1 MAYSLNDL
9 YHGLR
14 LIMRIN
20 GLTIGLVLGGSLLL
34 FPRTVLTAAG
44 LPPDATLWPG
54 QMAGALLLAL
64 GLNLLLAAQERIVST
79 AAMVGMIVANGLAAL
94 VLLFAYFNQ
103 EFDALDLLGQIGLI
117 LVFVICL
124 VSAVAPLRYLRAET
138 VVL

>member
-20 GLTIGLVLGGSLLL
+20 GLAIGLALGGSLLL
-34 FPRTVLTAAG
+34 FPHAVLTAAG
-44 LPPDATLWPG
+44 LPPDAALWPG
-54 QMAGALLLAL
+54 RLAGALLLAL

-79 AAMVGMIVANGLAAL
+79 AAMVGMIVANGLAAI
-94 VLLFAYFNQ
+94 VLLLAYFNQ
-103 EFDALDLLGQIGLI
+103 EFDALDLLGQIGLV
-117 LVFVICL
+117 LVFAICL